1 MGLMGTAVGMLGALI
16 HQVIDSH
23 EAEMR
28 PGGKSPAGE
37 QEKVRVTPC
46 VRVQDKVPAVN

>member
-1 MGLMGTAVGMLGALI
+1 MGTAAGMLGALI
-16 HQVIDSH
+16 RQVIDSH
-23 EAEMR
+23 QAEMR

-46 VRVQDKVPAVN
+46 VLVGTKSPL